1 MVECKPLNC
10 NLEQVEGEE
19 IPMAVPPQVSLVLFE
34 VVQKRQCLEEEQ
46 RVLLHADDFEEK
58 ET

>member
-1 MVECKPLNC
+1 MVECKILNC

-19 IPMAVPPQVSLVLFE
+19 IPMAVPPKVSLVSSE
-34 VVQKRQCLEEEQ
+34 VVQKRQCLEEKQ
-46 RVLLHADDFEEK
+46 RVLSHVDVLEGK